1 MIKWLV
7 ITNLIGA
14 LIAFVAYCAK
24 EIRGMSRTAAECAEE
39 MEKFKAMILAE
50 KNRLKR
56 LEPPD
61 GGNGDD

>member
-1 MIKWLV
+1 VIKCLV

-24 EIRGMSRTAAECAEE
+24 EILGMSRTAAECAEE
-39 MEKFKAMILAE
+39 MTKFEAMILAE

>member
-24 EIRGMSRTAAECAEE
+24 EIRGMSRTTEECAEE

-56 LEPPD
+56 LAKTQEVE
-61 GGNGDD
+61 G